1 MIWISINNIERGYIM
16 LKKLVSV
23 LLSVVLLFAL
33 STTSYAQGFNVN
45 MPDDFSQLGSD
56 VMPCFEYTNTTYTS
70 LSISNS
76 GVATCS
82 TSLNGYSGTTTKI
95 VIKMTLQSDSWLWW
109 STEKEWTTTIN
120 NWYGSFVKSTN
131 VDSGTYRVKVEYTVY
146 SGSKSE
152 EITTYSQE
160 KEF

>member
-1 MIWISINNIERGYIM
+1 M
-16 LKKLVSV
+16 LKKIVSV

-33 STTSYAQGFNVN
+33 STTSYAQS
-45 MPDDFSQLGSD
+45 PTSSISDGSD
-56 VMPCFEYTNTTYTS
+56 IMPCFEYTNTTYTS